1 MAELREL
8 EDRILAL
15 ETRVSLQD
23 ETIRMFFIHK
33 SEKSYMKPVVRM
45 GRLSKATLGGSILL
59 GAVNLL
65 RFLLDMFLA

>member
-33 SEKSYMKPVVRM
+33 SEKSYMKPVVHM